1 MPIKLPA
8 VPNSDISGVIG
19 LGGTTAT
26 MLDPSRTD
34 MRNFSHPHVP
44 HALGHNGSGEPTAVD
59 AGTIAYTQA
68 ENRELRAEVDRLRA
82 DRDRL
87 AGIHQQ
93 ILDLLGTHNPDRLLH
108 DLRNLLNERALF
120 KALADTLPD

>member
-1 MPIKLPA
+1 MPTELPA
-8 VPNSDISGVIG
+8 LPNSDIPGVIG
-19 LGGTTAT
+19 LCGTAAT

-34 MRNFSHPHVP
+34 MRNLHPRDVHP
-44 HALGHNGSGEPTAVD
+44 LGPNGNADPATD
-59 AGTIAYTQA
+59 PGTIAFTQA

-87 AGIHQQ
+87 ADIHQQ
-93 ILDLLGTHNPDRLLH
+93 IMDLLGTHNPDRLLH

>member
-1 MPIKLPA
+1 MPTEMPA
-8 VPNSDISGVIG
+8 IPNPDIHGMIG
-19 LGGTTAT
+19 LGATTAT

-34 MRNFSHPHVP
+34 MRNVP
-44 HALGHNGSGEPTAVD
+44 HSDLPHPLGHNGDGDPATD
-59 AGTIAYTQA
+59 PGMIAFTQA